1 MVQVRRGPSRSRSLD
16 GGSVCSMRLGVLD
29 IGSNTGHLLVVDAHG
44 GAAPLPASSH
54 KQPLR
59 LAEHMDDQGAV
70 SQAGVDALAEF
81 TAEALQVAEE
91 RGCAETLA
99 FATSAVRDA
108 VNSETVL
115 KTVRE
120 RTGVRLEV
128 LSGEDEARLTFL
140 AVRRWFGWSAGRL
153 AVFDIG
159 GGSLEIAG
167 GSDEA
172 PDAAWSLPLG
182 AARLART
189 HFGNGPD
196 AGELRALRRDLRA
209 DIAQN
214 AGNLLRSGR
223 PDRAA
228 ATSKTFRSLARIC
241 GAAPAGDGPLV
252 RRVLRLE
259 TLRERVDEL
268 TTMDPDALAG
278 LPGVSPSRAHQ
289 IVPGALVA
297 EACMDVFDLTEL
309 EICPWALREGI
320 ILERL
325 DALRV
330 SG

>member
-1 MVQVRRGPSRSRSLD
+1 
-16 GGSVCSMRLGVLD
+16 MRLGVLD

-44 GAAPLPASSH
+44 GAAPLPASSY
-54 KQPLR
+54 KEPLR
-59 LAEHMDDQGAV
+59 LAEHLDGQGAV
-70 SQAGVDALAEF
+70 SQAGVDALVEF
-81 TAEALQVAEE
+81 TAQAVRIADE
-91 RGCAETLA
+91 RGCAEMLA
-99 FATSAVRDA
+99 FATSAVRDS

-115 KTVRE
+115 KTVHE
-120 RTGVRLEV
+120 RTGVRLAV

-189 HFGNGPD
+189 HFDVMPD
-196 AGELRALRRDLRA
+196 AGALRALRRELHTEIARNAGSLLRA
-209 DIAQN
+209 
-214 AGNLLRSGR
+214 GR

-241 GAAPAGDGPLV
+241 GAAPAAEGLLV
-252 RRVLRLE
+252 RRVLSLE
-259 TLRERVDEL
+259 VLRERMDEL
-268 TTMDPDALAG
+268 TRTAPEDLAR

-309 EICPWALREGI
+309 EICPWALREGV
-320 ILERL
+320 ILERIDQL
-325 DALRV
+325 PHLAV
-330 SG
+330 G